1 MFDASAILA
10 NFNPGRVS
18 VLAGGVFSA
27 YFLIFFYP
35 GMAKK
40 RKEESWPRVLASL
53 LYAQLED
60 SGLSLR
66 IVD

>member
-27 YFLIFFYP
+27 YFLFILSRN
-35 GMAKK
+35 GEE
-40 RKEESWPRVLASL
+40 KEGRVLAPSVSVPAL
-53 LYAQLED
+53 CSA
-60 SGLSLR
+60 
-66 IVD
+66 